1 MNILQ
6 KTRPSFSLIQVL
18 VIAVAMTGGVA
29 RGAGQ
34 VRTGE
39 TVTQKLT
46 EQYESLISLYPYSL
60 VSIDLPQEQL
70 TQAQFHLTRALEIIS
85 KSIV

>member
-18 VIAVAMTGGVA
+18 VIAITMTRGVA

-34 VRTGE
+34 ARTGE

-46 EQYESLISLYPYSL
+46 EQ
-60 VSIDLPQEQL
+60 
-70 TQAQFHLTRALEIIS
+70 
-85 KSIV
+85 